1 MQATFQTVGSLTTGA
16 IGAVGALVKEPL
28 VFASGFFA
36 NSSAIPPTT
45 ALGLRKEADRIL
57 AYLTFSEAVRFSSC
71 STFTSN
77 AIIVPRSVIQ
87 RYLDSCSLGRLGE
100 CSVSVSSSLSLGN
113 VRRLVYSLRKTRQLF
128 VSIDPATGHII
139 FDAGSAFATRA
150 AFQSAQIVPF
160 IPAIDSSSS
169 SSSRKSPFS
178 NGAGS
183 AGPGSS
189 GSSTT
194 ADDDDDLDDGQPIL
208 KQLEVASYD
217 EYDDFHP
224 RHPNPRT
231 LTETGGKTHRRGD
244 SYFNSDLDIE
254 ALAQEALQGIQT
266 LDLLALD
273 AELRNSAAERER
285 GGGGGGGGDDVP
297 LGMPRSLSKSSN
309 SSDRSASPSHRPG
322 GGRKSRVTER
332 LGIVTGGRCGD
343 AQSSDEEEEEQQQQ
357 KGKP

>member
-1 MQATFQTVGSLTTGA
+1 MFQTVGSLTTGA
-16 IGAVGALVKEPL
+16 IGAVGSLVKEPL

-45 ALGLRKEADRIL
+45 ALGLRKEADRIF

-77 AIIVPRSVIQ
+77 AIIVPRNVIQ
-87 RYLDSCSLGRLGE
+87 RYLDSCSLGLLGE
-100 CSVSVSSSLSLGN
+100 CSVSVSSALTLGN
-113 VRRLVYSLRKTRQLF
+113 VRRLMYSLRKTKQLF
-128 VSIDPATGHII
+128 VNIDPATGHVI

-150 AFQSAQIVPF
+150 AFQSAQFVPF
-160 IPAIDSSSS
+160 IPAVDS

-178 NGAGS
+178 NRAGS
-183 AGPGSS
+183 TGPGSSS

-217 EYDDFHP
+217 EYDDFNP
-224 RHPNPRT
+224 RHPNPR
-231 LTETGGKTHRRGD
+231 TETGGKTHRRGD

-254 ALAQEALQGIQT
+254 ALAQEALHGIQT

-285 GGGGGGGGDDVP
+285 GGGGGGGGGGDGVP
-297 LGMPRSLSKSSN
+297 LGMPRSSSSSSN
-309 SSDRSASPSHRPG
+309 SSDRSSSPSHRPG
-322 GGRKSRVTER
+322 GGRKSRVNER
-332 LGIVTGGRCGD
+332 LGIVPGGHSGD
-343 AQSSDEEEEEQQQQ
+343 AQSSDEEEEEEQK